1 MPASRTREEHRTLNG
16 EKAMYHFRAKLAA
29 TVCAAGLVAAPVAHG
44 AILNIS
50 VFDNGTLIGS
60 AGPSTFGVVNFTD
73 NGTLDPNFA
82 SIQVQANGPGLLPN
96 SDLSSVTLDISASTG
111 FTGPHVL
118 DIEVYQTGV
127 LELPGSKTESTFTV
141 NNLIGTPGP
150 TTLNDFFN
158 GTSSTLGTFLA
169 GATFPA
175 GTVTDTVGPIA
186 NTIGPALTA
195 DAQQY
200 LITFNAGGES
210 ANDTIQLTTSAPA
223 IPEPSTWAL
232 MLLGFAGLGFA
243 AMRRGPRE
251 AISAA

>member
-1 MPASRTREEHRTLNG
+1 MS
-16 EKAMYHFRAKLAA
+16 YFRPLLAGA
-29 TVCAAGLVAAPVAHG
+29 VCAAASAAAPIAHS

-50 VFDNGTLIGS
+50 VFDNGALIGS

-73 NGTLDPNFA
+73 NGTKDPNFA

-96 SDLSSVTLDISASTG
+96 SDLSSVTLDISAGAG
-111 FTGPHVL
+111 FTGTHVL

-150 TTLNDFFN
+150 TTLNDYFN

-169 GATFPA
+169 GASFPA
-175 GTVTDTVGPIA
+175 GTVTDTVGPVA

-200 LITFNAGGES
+200 MITFSAPVES
-210 ANDTIQLTTSAPA
+210 ANDTIQLTTTAPA
-223 IPEPSTWAL
+223 IPEPSTWA
-232 MLLGFAGLGFA
+232 MVVLGFAGLGFA
-243 AMRRGPRE
+243 AYRSRCRS
-251 AISAA
+251 AISIV